1 VTSRALALGA
11 LLLSAACGAVPSA
24 GPAPTPF
31 DPAGGSIN
39 VFAGASL
46 TEAFKKIGSDFQA
59 WHKAAT
65 VQFNFAGSPT
75 LVTQLTQGAQAD
87 VFASADQPNMQ
98 KALDAG
104 LCENRPQV
112 FATNRLEIVVAA
124 GNPKHIGGLA
134 DLGRPGLLVVLA
146 GPTVPAGR
154 YAGQALQSAGV
165 KVTPVSQE
173 TDVKSVVSKVVLGE
187 ADAGIVYL
195 TDALAGGPKV
205 AGVRIPDAQN
215 VVAQY
220 PVVELKSATSAGTAK
235 AFIDFLL
242 GTDGR
247 KDLAGFGF
255 GPP

>member
-1 VTSRALALGA
+1 VSSRALALGA
-11 LLLSAACGAVPSA
+11 FLLSAACGAVPSA

-112 FATNRLEIVVAA
+112 FASNRLEIVVGA
-124 GNPKHIGGLA
+124 GNPRHIAGLA
-134 DLGRPGLLVVLA
+134 DLARSGLLVVLA
-146 GPTVPAGR
+146 APAVPAGR

-173 TDVKSVVSKVVLGE
+173 TDVKAVVSKVALGE
-187 ADAGIVYL
+187 ADAGIVYV
-195 TDALAGGPKV
+195 TDVRSGGAKV
-205 AGVRIPDAQN
+205 AGVPIPDPQN

-220 PVVELKSATSAGTAK
+220 PVVELKSATSAGSAK

-242 GTDGR
+242 GAQGQ
-247 KDLAGFGF
+247 KDLAAFGF

>member
-1 VTSRALALGA
+1 VSRSPAVSLLALLA
-11 LLLSAACGAVPSA
+11 AACGALPA
-24 GPAPTPF
+24 PAPTPA
-31 DPAGGSIN
+31 DLVSGTVN
-39 VFAGASL
+39 VFAAASL
-46 TEAFKKIGSDFQA
+46 TEAFKKAGGDFEA
-59 WHKAAT
+59 KHGAAR

-112 FATNRLEIVVAA
+112 FASNRLEIVVGA
-124 GNPKHIGGLA
+124 GNPKHITGLA
-134 DLGRPGLLVVLA
+134 DLARSGLLVVLA
-146 GPTVPAGR
+146 APAVPAGR
-154 YAGQALQSAGV
+154 YAGEALQSAGV

-173 TDVKSVVSKVVLGE
+173 TDVKAVVSKVALGE
-187 ADAGIVYL
+187 ADAGIVYV
-195 TDALAGGPKV
+195 TDVRSGGAKV
-205 AGVRIPDAQN
+205 AGVPIPDPQN

-220 PVVELKSATSAGTAK
+220 PVVELKSATSAGSAK

-242 GTDGR
+242 GAQGQ
-247 KDLAGFGF
+247 KDLAAFGF